1 MAMHVK
7 YNLKTLFFLINGL
20 YERTRFQWT
29 KITVFESHHNFFL
42 KKLSHP
48 YSLKT
53 SFKKDFY
60 IFNIS

>member
-1 MAMHVK
+1 MKEHASSGQK
-7 YNLKTLFFLINGL
+7 SQYLNL
-20 YERTRFQWT
+20 
-29 KITVFESHHNFFL
+29 ITIFFL